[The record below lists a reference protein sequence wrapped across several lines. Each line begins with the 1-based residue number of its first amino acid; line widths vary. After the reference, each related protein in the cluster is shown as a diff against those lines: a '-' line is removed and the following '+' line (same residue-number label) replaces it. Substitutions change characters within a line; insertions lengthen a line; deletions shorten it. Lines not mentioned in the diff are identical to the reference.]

1 MNLLN
6 QVRAKLISAFLLV
19 AILIA
24 VVGTIGGIEVKR
36 VNKNAETMYSVNLQ
50 SVNEILSIKSNMSQ
64 IKSEVSVIMYDQN
77 KKETDKAKKNIT
89 DMVTEDNEY
98 IAKYEKL
105 ITTAEEKENWTNFT
119 DNVTKYRDARNR
131 IIDAAD
137 LNDSNEVTKQYMIFY
152 P

>member
-77 KKETDKAKKNIT
+77 KKETDKAKK
-89 DMVTEDNEY
+89 EH
-98 IAKYEKL
+98 
-105 ITTAEEKENWTNFT
+105 
-119 DNVTKYRDARNR
+119 YRYGN
-131 IIDAAD
+131 
-137 LNDSNEVTKQYMIFY
+137 
-152 P
+152 